1 MNNSCANN
9 GQLNTISSTLNTQ
22 VPLALAPSS
31 APVPT
36 ATIQHALTLIDTSGV
51 AELIDGWA
59 ASDTASTARGSVSS
73 RHVLVASL
81 VLVLEGN
88 RLSSRNVAA
97 LLRERLT
104 PTTRNFLD
112 GSDRLAALSHAQL
125 TARVQRATAR
135 ILETMDGSPLPTRR
149 RRLTKR
155 EWDYVMAAREENTTM
170 LEEKRLRFVTFA
182 NRLLGAQYD
191 SLPAHLRSDKVNVV
205 IDSRFRSARTRG
217 IGRKQFS
224 ALDPDDRVSLEPDA
238 GFHVRHH
245 APGETV
251 KRAYGWEDELVVLT
265 AADGTAVPNI
275 VIGFNPHRP
284 GEDPARFAGEALEQ
298 LAARGHRVLAVVAD
312 RAYVAAPAEPL
323 SAPLRSLGAK
333 LIGDYPLNRLGVEA
347 VRGDSILVEGTW
359 YARSMPLALVEAV
372 KNARLE
378 SPSSAA
384 DRQAVQAGLAKRI
397 AAREPYALRPKAD
410 SSPSVHEQ
418 AHPYRSPEWDR
429 AYTAGRNALERF
441 ASIHRE
447 AHATRPDGGQL
458 RGATAQAFLSLLAIV
473 GTNARII
480 DAFLVRHPVERKSNV
495 TDRVALRCPA
505 VVAAVGECKS
515 SPARALRSRRSSPSQ
530 RLTATGRAN
539 RRTAARESSCC

>member
-1 MNNSCANN
+1 MNNSYANN

-22 VPLALAPSS
+22 VPLALTPSC

-36 ATIQHALTLIDTSGV
+36 ATIQRALTLIDTSGV
-51 AELIDGWA
+51 AELIDDWA

-81 VLVLEGN
+81 VLALEGN

-104 PTTRNFLD
+104 PTTRNLLD

-155 EWDYVMAAREENTTM
+155 EWDCVTAAREENATM
-170 LEEKRLRFVTFA
+170 LEEKRMRFVTFA

-191 SLPAHLRSDKVNVV
+191 GLPAHLRSDKVNVV
-205 IDSRFRSARTRG
+205 IGSRFRSARTRG
-217 IGRKQFS
+217 IGRNQFA

-251 KRAYGWEDELVVLT
+251 KPAYGWEDELVIL
-265 AADGTAVPNI
+265 APGDGAPVPNI
-275 VIGFNPHRP
+275 VVGFNPHRP
-284 GEDPARFAGEALEQ
+284 GANPALFAGEAIEQ
-298 LAARGHRVLAVVAD
+298 LAARGYRVETVVAD
-312 RAYVAAPAEPL
+312 RAYMAAPAEHL

-333 LIGDYPLNRLGVEA
+333 LIGDYPLNRLGVQA
-347 VRGDSILVEGTW
+347 VSGDSILVEGTW
-359 YARSMPLALVEAV
+359 YARSTPLALVEAV

-397 AAREPYALRPKAD
+397 AAREPYALRPKVD

-441 ASIHRE
+441 ASIYRE
-447 AHATRPDGGQL
+447 AHATRPDGGHL
-458 RGATAQAFLSLLAIV
+458 RGATAQAFLSLLGIV

-480 DAFLVRHPVERKSNV
+480 DAFLMR
-495 TDRVALRCPA
+495 
-505 VVAAVGECKS
+505 
-515 SPARALRSRRSSPSQ
+515 
-530 RLTATGRAN
+530 
-539 RRTAARESSCC
+539 